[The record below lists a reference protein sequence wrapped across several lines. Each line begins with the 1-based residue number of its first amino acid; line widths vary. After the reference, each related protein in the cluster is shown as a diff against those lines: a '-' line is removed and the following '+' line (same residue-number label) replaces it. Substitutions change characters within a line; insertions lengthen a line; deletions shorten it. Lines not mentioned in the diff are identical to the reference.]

1 MASSPLP
8 VVVTGAGP
16 TGLVLGLTLL
26 QNGIQARIIDKDPD
40 RHPGQRGAGLQ
51 PRTQEIFR
59 FLGVIDDVL
68 AKALNIMP
76 RCEYKMPGGA
86 EILKVSYVAPKEVA
100 TPAIPYPNA
109 RFLGQY
115 NTEAILRSHIE
126 RLGGTVEYGTELR
139 SFEQHPDRVDA
150 TLVTKIGDTEKTE
163 TVACHYLVGS
173 DGAKGVVRKQLG
185 LAFVGKTDPGQQ
197 VLIGLVEV
205 HGLGTTQWHQWGDVW
220 NHGLVMMP
228 TERQSYFSFFIA
240 SADQDV
246 QDLLADKDALRRA
259 MHKTCE
265 RDDLVFGEFEA
276 ISLYRPN
283 IRMVDTFG
291 KGRVFVAG
299 DAAHVHS
306 PAGGQGLN
314 SSVQDA
320 FNLAWKL
327 ALIEKGVAAPS
338 LLDTYT
344 EERLP
349 VIAAMLQK
357 STRLYDAMRKS
368 EEDGWKRGGDLRQLG
383 VNYRWSSI
391 VVDERTPKPEGADSV
406 NPYGSGT
413 DGDLRAGDRA
423 PEAPGLTPVV
433 GEEAT
438 SLFSVFHPNHHTVL
452 LFNLPAQDAE
462 QIIEATRKYP
472 TGLVK
477 TAVIFRR
484 RTSNPEVVGQPDLA
498 FVDSDGHAFAAY
510 QVSPEKPA
518 VVIVRPDG
526 VIGGVVYGSDGLSKY
541 FRGVFSAAGDAE
553 A

>member
-1 MASSPLP
+1 MATTPLP
-8 VVVTGAGP
+8 VLVAGAGP

-26 QNGIQARIIDKDPD
+26 QNGIRVRIVDKDPN

-68 AKALNIMP
+68 AKALSI
-76 RCEYKMPGGA
+76 RSLLEYKMPGG
-86 EILKVSYVAPKEVA
+86 KEVLRIA
-100 TPAIPYPNA
+100 ELAPIEPTTPTTPYPNA
-109 RFLGQY
+109 KLLGQY

-126 RLGGTVEYGTELR
+126 RLGGTVEYGTELH

-173 DGAKGVVRKQLG
+173 DGAKGVVRRQLG
-185 LAFVGKTDPGQQ
+185 LSFLGETRVEGWA
-197 VLIGLVEV
+197 LIGLVQV
-205 HGLGTTQWHQWGDVW
+205 QGLGTDHFYQWGAVAEG
-220 NHGLVMMP
+220 GLIVMP
-228 TERQSYFSFFIA
+228 TERPSYFSFIFTGHLDP
-240 SADQDV
+240 ST
-246 QDLLADKDALRRA
+246 LLADEDALRQALYKRI
-259 MHKTCE
+259 E

-276 ISLYRPN
+276 VSLYRPN
-283 IRMVDTFG
+283 IRMVDKFG
-291 KGRVFVAG
+291 EGRIFVAG

-327 ALIEKGVAAPS
+327 VLVERGLAAPS
-338 LLDTYT
+338 LLATYT

-357 STRLYDAMRKS
+357 STVLLDAMQKA
-368 EEDGWKRGGDLRQLG
+368 DTAGWKRGGDLRQLG

-391 VVDERTPKPEGADSV
+391 VVDERTPKPEGPESV

-413 DGDLRAGDRA
+413 DGSLRAGDRA
-423 PEAPGLTPVV
+423 PDAPGLVPVH
-433 GEEAT
+433 GGEAT
-438 SLFSVFHPNHHTVL
+438 SLFSMFRPDHHTVL
-452 LFNLPAQDAE
+452 LFNVPTQEAE
-462 QIIEATRKYP
+462 PIVEVVKSYP
-472 TGLVK
+472 TDLVN
-477 TAVIFRR
+477 TVSIFPQG
-484 RTSNPEVVGQPDLA
+484 TSDSEVVGRPGLS
-498 FVDSDGHAFAAY
+498 FVDRDGHAFAGY
-510 QVSPEKPA
+510 QLSPEKPA

-526 VIGGVVYGSDGLSKY
+526 VVGGIVYGSDGLKKY
-541 FRGVFSAAGDAE
+541 FGAIFSAE